1 MTENSQ
7 DQPTTRRT
15 LEVRLGTDE
24 DLARHFG
31 SRGLLIGFPVT
42 PTASTPPSSP
52 TQSEPL
58 SDSRFLEDPDDPT
71 FASPRVPS
79 RGTSS
84 NS

>member
-7 DQPTTRRT
+7 PQPTTRRT
-15 LEVRLGTDE
+15 LEVHSGTDE
-24 DLARHFG
+24 DLERHFG
-31 SRGLLIGFPVT
+31 PSKLLIGFPVT
-42 PTASTPPSSP
+42 PTQPTPPTSP
-52 TQSEPL
+52 TPNERL

-79 RGTSS
+79 RDTSN